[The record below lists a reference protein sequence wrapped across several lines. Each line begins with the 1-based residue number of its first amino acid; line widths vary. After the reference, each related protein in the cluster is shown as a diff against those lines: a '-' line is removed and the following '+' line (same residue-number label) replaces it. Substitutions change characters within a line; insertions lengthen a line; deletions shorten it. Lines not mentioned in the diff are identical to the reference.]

1 MPPMTISTAPLAP
14 CRTIGRTDLVVSPLC
29 LGGNVFGWT
38 ADRDQSFA
46 VLDAYTAAGGNFIDT
61 SDVYSEGVAG
71 HTGGDS
77 ERIIG
82 EWLAARGNRGE
93 LVIATKVAKLSTAR
107 GLAPD
112 TIRRALDD
120 SLRRLQTDY
129 IDLYYAHED
138 DADVPMAEVL
148 GTLGELI
155 SSGKVRHI
163 AASNFSPERL
173 QQALELSAADGLP
186 SYVAIQDQY
195 NLMERAFY
203 EKDLEPI
210 VVAHGLSS
218 LPYYSLAR
226 GFLTGKYRPGVTIDS
241 PRAKGAEPY
250 IGERGD
256 RVLTALEAVAT
267 ARGCSM
273 AAVALAWLVAQPGI
287 AAPLASARTTEQLVD
302 LIEMGSVDLGA
313 DEIDAL
319 TSASS

>member
-1 MPPMTISTAPLAP
+1 MTTATAPLAP
-14 CRTIGRTDLVVSPLC
+14 TRTIGSTDLLVSPLC

-38 ADRDQSFA
+38 ADRGQSFE

-61 SDVYSEGVAG
+61 ADVYSEWVAG
-71 HTGGDS
+71 NTGGDS
-77 ERIIG
+77 ELIIG
-82 EWLAARGNRGE
+82 EWLSARGNRSD
-93 LVIATKVAKLSTAR
+93 VILATKVAKLSTAR

-138 DADVPMAEVL
+138 DPDVPMAEVL

-155 SSGKVRHI
+155 AAGKVRHI
-163 AASNFSPERL
+163 AASNFTPERL
-173 QQALELSAADGLP
+173 REALAVSAAEGLP

-195 NLMERAFY
+195 NLMERSAY
-203 EKDLEPI
+203 EQDLEPI
-210 VVAHGLSS
+210 VLEHGLSS

-256 RVLTALEAVAT
+256 RVLTALQDIASAH
-267 ARGCSM
+267 GSSM
-273 AAVALAWLVAQPGI
+273 PAVALAWLLSRPGI
-287 AAPLASARTTEQLVD
+287 AAPLASARNPEQLVD
-302 LIEMGSVDLGA
+302 LLGMGAVELTA
-313 DEIDAL
+313 EEIGAL
-319 TSASS
+319 TIASD

>member
-61 SDVYSEGVAG
+61 SDVYSEWVAG
-71 HTGGDS
+71 NTGGDS

-82 EWLAARGNRGE
+82 EWLA
-93 LVIATKVAKLSTAR
+93 AR

-173 QQALELSAADGLP
+173 QQALDISAAEGLP

-256 RVLTALEAVAT
+256 RVLTALEAVAA
-267 ARGCSM
+267 ARDCSM
-273 AAVALAWLVAQPGI
+273 AAVALAWLIAQPGI

-302 LIEMGSVDLGA
+302 LVEMGSVDLSV

-319 TSASS
+319 TSASN